1 MTPGNFPI
9 VKEHLA
15 TLLVV
20 RGCQARALWALWT
33 FEEALVLLAGMWWF
47 EPLLPE
53 LSSFY
58 AAQTTTIE
66 RL

>member
-1 MTPGNFPI
+1 MPENFPS
-9 VKEHLA
+9 VRGHLA
-15 TLLVV
+15 ILLVV

-33 FEEALVLLAGMWWF
+33 FEAQVLLAGMWWF
-47 EPLLPE
+47 EPLLAE

-58 AAQTTTIE
+58 AVQTTTIA